1 MEVKMPD
8 IMDERRRERRL
19 DEIHETTISIISLK
33 NNLPKEKIFDNYC
46 NDISSSG
53 TRIRTNSLLPV
64 DTLLQ
69 MDIKF
74 DDMQQ
79 MMTTMAKVKWS
90 KVIIN
95 DTSCEAGVEFYPHS
109 EVTQI
114 HMMPL
119 LYLYSDE

>member
-1 MEVKMPD
+1 MLN

-19 DEIHETTISIISLK
+19 DEIHETTISVISLE

-46 NDISSSG
+46 NDISASG

-74 DDMQQ
+74 ENKQQ

-95 DTSCEAGVEFYPHS
+95 HRSCEAGVEFFPPS
-109 EVTQI
+109 EVTQT